1 MLQSDLCDVCIVV
14 EGDITLTK
22 AANRNFVHVRNGFL
36 VFKNNAP
43 FTSCISKINN
53 VLIDMQKIWML

>member
-14 EGDITLTK
+14 KGDITLTK

>member
-14 EGDITLTK
+14 KGDITLTK
-22 AANRNFVHVRNGFL
+22 AANRNFVHVRNRFL

-53 VLIDMQKIWML
+53 ILIDMQKIWML